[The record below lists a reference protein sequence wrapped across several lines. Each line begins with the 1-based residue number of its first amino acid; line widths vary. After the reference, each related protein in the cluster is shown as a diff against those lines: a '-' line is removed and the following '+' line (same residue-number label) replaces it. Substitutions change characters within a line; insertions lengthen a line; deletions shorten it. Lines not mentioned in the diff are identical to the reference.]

1 MLLELGASTSLRK
14 EAILPAVGSPKWQ
27 FCTKKWSQCKK
38 MLVTHLRAASLAAPG
53 ADGHGRTVSL
63 GDGGCVCICV
73 WWWGGGGLV
82 LFPEETA
89 AGRTAVG
96 VQGPSLLRPW
106 RLCESRKH
114 RWVGLVTASMSGGA
128 QQAKKREC

>member
-63 GDGGCVCICV
+63 GDGGCVCVCV
-73 WWWGGGGLV
+73 CVCGGGV
-82 LFPEETA
+82 
-89 AGRTAVG
+89 
-96 VQGPSLLRPW
+96 
-106 RLCESRKH
+106 
-114 RWVGLVTASMSGGA
+114 GGA
-128 QQAKKREC
+128 WSSSRRRRLLDGRPSACRDPVCRGPGAYVNPENTDGLDW